1 MRRDDT
7 AARMSGTYRITG
19 ISDVVGA
26 PVPTSRFS
34 RQIIDPHQAF
44 FGGRSVLDV
53 PDLRR
58 EFVPPIGPSVTEP
71 GLAERWQGYD
81 AQYRNEARLS
91 RFWVVELEQATVF
104 PPFGIV
110 AVGDRIVRDTVR
122 NPKMLKSVFPEG
134 QEERFWAAMGS
145 STTPVEGGA
154 VPPAY
159 RVPGRSFLLGYGLA
173 DNYFNWT
180 LRYASRV
187 AQYQAM
193 PDVVQ
198 LAVPMPRRSYVPQT
212 LEFLGVPQHEVIHIE
227 APMIFDRLV
236 LVSPMAFGRYEISPQ
251 IADTLRGHPRVQ
263 ELWRRPKR
271 RIYVPRRNVRMRR
284 VVNEAAVEEA
294 LGQLGFEVFDN
305 AEHSVREQIRAFR
318 DAAMVV
324 SPHGAGLSNI
334 AYCDAGTPV
343 VELVPEGYDQGVTS
357 YRSLADLFGLPYA
370 QLFAREAKPDRKGNR
385 CNSDIEVDVGELVRT
400 IGAIAA

>member
-1 MRRDDT
+1 MG
-7 AARMSGTYRITG
+7 ARMSDGYRITG
-19 ISDVVGA
+19 ISEVMGG

-44 FGGRSVLDV
+44 FSGLSVLDT
-53 PDLRR
+53 PDLRQ
-58 EFVPPIGPSVTEP
+58 ELAPPIGPGITEP
-71 GLAERWQGYD
+71 GLAERWQAYD
-81 AQYRNEARLS
+81 EQYRGEARLS
-91 RFWVVELEQATVF
+91 RFWVVELEQATVY

-110 AVGDRIVRDTVR
+110 AVGDRLVRDTIR
-122 NPKMLKSVFPEG
+122 HPKMLKSVFPDGEVEG
-134 QEERFWAAMGS
+134 FRAAMGS
-145 STTPVEGGA
+145 SSTPIAGGT

-198 LAVPMPRRSYVPQT
+198 LAVPMPRKRYVPET
-212 LEFLGVPQHEVIHIE
+212 LEFLGVPQQEVIHLE

-251 IADTLRGHPRVQ
+251 IVGTLRDHPRVQ

-271 RIYVPRRNVRMRR
+271 RIYIPRRNVGMRR
-284 VVNEAAVEEA
+284 VVNEPAVEAA
-294 LGQLGFEVFDN
+294 LRKLGFEVFDN
-305 AEHSVREQIRAFR
+305 AEHPVREQIRAFR
-318 DAAMVV
+318 DASLVV

-334 AYCDAGTPV
+334 AYCDPGTPV
-343 VELVPEGYDQGVTS
+343 LELVPEGYDQGVTS
-357 YRSLADLFGLPYA
+357 YRSLADLFGLPYT
-370 QLFAREAKPDRKGNR
+370 QLFAKEAKPDRKGNR
-385 CNSDIEVDVGELVRT
+385 CNSDIEIDVEELVRT
-400 IGAIAA
+400 IGGVAA

>member
-1 MRRDDT
+1 
-7 AARMSGTYRITG
+7 MSDAYRITG
-19 ISDVVGA
+19 ISEVMGA

-44 FGGRSVLDV
+44 FGGRSVLDM
-53 PDLRR
+53 PDLRQ
-58 EFVPPIGPSVTEP
+58 EFVPPIGPGITEP
-71 GLAERWQGYD
+71 GLAERWQAYD
-81 AQYRNEARLS
+81 VHYRGEARLS
-91 RFWVVELEQATVF
+91 RFWVVELEQATVY

-110 AVGDRIVRDTVR
+110 AVGNRLVRDTIR

-134 QEERFWAAMGS
+134 QVEQFWAAMGS
-145 STTPVEGGA
+145 SDTPIAGGT

-193 PDVVQ
+193 PEVVQ
-198 LAVPMPRRSYVPQT
+198 LAVPMPRKRYVPET
-212 LEFLGVPQHEVIHIE
+212 LEFLGVPQHEVIHLD

-236 LVSPMAFGRYEISPQ
+236 LVSPMAFGRYEISPL
-251 IADTLRGHPRVQ
+251 ITETLRDHPRVR

-271 RIYVPRRNVRMRR
+271 KIYIPRRNVGMRR
-284 VVNEAAVEEA
+284 VVNEPGVEEA
-294 LGQLGFEVFDN
+294 LRKLGFEVFDN
-305 AEHSVREQIRAFR
+305 AEHPVREQVRAFR
-318 DAAMVV
+318 DAALIV

-334 AYCDAGTPV
+334 AYCDPGTPV

-357 YRSLADLFGLPYA
+357 YRSLADLFGLPYT
-370 QLFAREAKPDRKGNR
+370 QLFAKEAKRDRKGNR
-385 CNSDIEVDVGELVRT
+385 CNSDIEIDVEELVQT
-400 IGAIAA
+400 LGAIAA